1 MALGYKIVFQ
11 ETAYQSANTDDIF
24 AGLSW
29 VFLIIAADWWASEKS
44 WYIGGFHLGS
54 WLTGALIC
62 VFVFAELSE
71 TSGREL
77 PYLLLIIWPVISA
90 MIALLHKLHKPAFD
104 LSVAQVFIL
113 ILMSLLISCWLEFNF
128 LLQDW
133 LREYPSL
140 IADNFERS
148 AFVIKVDFS
157 GRETARGVKM
167 LNSIEEFLK
176 SQVKDKSWPD
186 VTEWLLEIDRQLKPW
201 PAKGQ
206 PWLKVRQWLMD
217 EELGEA
223 FDDKIMANLGN
234 LEEDNWWY
242 LTIKI
247 EPDEWQYELKLQAIW
262 RGPSSTA
269 EEYNMTRS
277 CNISKT
283 FEAQNPPAS
292 ALSEQEFSD
301 TGFVECSAVKSS
313 LDRRTKSSDLIE
325 MNTPLKE
332 PRLGGFK

>member
-1 MALGYKIVFQ
+1 
-11 ETAYQSANTDDIF
+11 
-24 AGLSW
+24 
-29 VFLIIAADWWASEKS
+29 
-44 WYIGGFHLGS
+44 
-54 WLTGALIC
+54 
-62 VFVFAELSE
+62 
-71 TSGREL
+71 
-77 PYLLLIIWPVISA
+77 
-90 MIALLHKLHKPAFD
+90 
-104 LSVAQVFIL
+104 
-113 ILMSLLISCWLEFNF
+113 
-128 LLQDW
+128 
-133 LREYPSL
+133 
-140 IADNFERS
+140 
-148 AFVIKVDFS
+148 
-157 GRETARGVKM
+157 
-167 LNSIEEFLK
+167 
-176 SQVKDKSWPD
+176 
-186 VTEWLLEIDRQLKPW
+186 
-201 PAKGQ
+201 
-206 PWLKVRQWLMD
+206 MD

-223 FDDKIMANLGN
+223 FDHKIMANLGN

-332 PRLGGFK
+332 PR